1 MFFRVPYLAAEVVIR
16 STIIVYSLSL
26 VYNLHLG
33 DVHVEISKSP
43 SYACYLLIPVSSG
56 CNGHNDPW
64 NQNNAGR
71 PLLMLD
77 KSNTLGLPY

>member
-43 SYACYLLIPVSSG
+43 TVA
-56 CNGHNDPW
+56 
-64 NQNNAGR
+64 
-71 PLLMLD
+71 MLVVD
-77 KSNTLGLPY
+77 TGVIWV

>member
-43 SYACYLLIPVSSG
+43 TVA
-56 CNGHNDPW
+56 
-64 NQNNAGR
+64 
-71 PLLMLD
+71 MLVVD
-77 KSNTLGLPY
+77 TGVIWVQWS